1 MDINYLLAREQIELF
16 NATKADDPRAKEVH
30 LGLAHL
36 YRRQREGMRI
46 RPSTMNVITER
57 PVIPA

>member
-16 NATKADDPRAKEVH
+16 NATKASDPRAKEVH

-36 YRRQREGMRI
+36 YRRQREGV
-46 RPSTMNVITER
+46 RPRPLAANVIVER